1 MWNNIVWNDV
11 IEDSSIELFE
21 HPVYNS
27 FVTKDQFF
35 EEFQEVLNQL
45 NGETMSDYIDFF
57 FRKDHV
63 FTNSLIFNGEN
74 EKLDFYDWAV
84 ECNCL
89 PTLKE
94 IHNGE
99 DNKDK
104 ELRKELERLKLENNL
119 KSKIIQKEKQINKL
133 IDQELNMLYSIKKNI
148 EELII
153 KIETNKKEKF
163 QKKLSKA
170 VNHFNQTYQNY
181 KVNNNEVEVFETFIV
196 NINL

>member
-35 EEFQEVLNQL
+35 EEFQEVLKQL
-45 NGETMSDYIDFF
+45 NGETMSDYVDFF

-99 DNKDK
+99 DNIDK

-153 KIETNKKEKF
+153 KIETTQKDKF

-181 KVNNNEVEVFETFIV
+181 KVNNYEVEVFETFIV

>member
-1 MWNNIVWNDV
+1 MWKNKIWTEVEKDPNV
-11 IEDSSIELFE
+11 ELFE

-35 EEFQEVLNQL
+35 EEFKDILDQL
-45 NGETMSDYIDFF
+45 NGETMTDYVDFF

-63 FTNSLIFNGEN
+63 FTNSLIFHGED

-84 ECNCL
+84 ECNCI

-99 DNKDK
+99 DHCDK
-104 ELRKELERLKLENNL
+104 QIREELERIKKDNNL
-119 KSKIIQKEKQINKL
+119 KSQMIQKEKQINKL
-133 IDQELNMLYSIKKNI
+133 IDQELNMLYSIKKSI

-153 KIETNKKEKF
+153 KIEKNEKVKLKKKLDKAVQHFNKTYEIYKNNNKK
-163 QKKLSKA
+163 
-170 VNHFNQTYQNY
+170 
-181 KVNNNEVEVFETFIV
+181 VEVLEIFIV
-196 NINL
+196 NLKL